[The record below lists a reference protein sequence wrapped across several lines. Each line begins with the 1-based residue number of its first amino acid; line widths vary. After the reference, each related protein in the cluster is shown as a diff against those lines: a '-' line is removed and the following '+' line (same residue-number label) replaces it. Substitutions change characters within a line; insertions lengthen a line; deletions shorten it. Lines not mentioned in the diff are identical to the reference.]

1 VIYSQRVT
9 PPVRTRWIDRVLG
22 IAVGSLVTAWFLRR
36 DPEPMDA
43 VEAAEPVVAPAAAVR
58 PTPEPIPVAVAAAT
72 LRAAEPMHA
81 AAPVATAEVRTVVE
95 PIVDAEPSRIEAEPS
110 RIDAEPSRTAS
121 DAASRSPDPD
131 RTPPGDA
138 PLLPLP
144 RMPGDTRLSSSAR
157 FDAATESWILKAAFR
172 VHARDHHVL
181 AFYRKALADQGLTV
195 THSEDPPT
203 ADGAVKTYLHGKS
216 ARVHAQ
222 VGILPRTDALETR
235 VWILWRSRD

>member
-9 PPVRTRWIDRVLG
+9 LPARARWIDRVLG

-36 DPEPMDA
+36 EPEPVA
-43 VEAAEPVVAPAAAVR
+43 VEAEATDPVMAPASAVR
-58 PTPEPIPVAVAAAT
+58 PTTAPIPVAVPTTGPVEAT
-72 LRAAEPMHA
+72 APVPAVGVI
-81 AAPVATAEVRTVVE
+81 APVAARDAADASRE
-95 PIVDAEPSRIEAEPS
+95 PAEPRRATA
-110 RIDAEPSRTAS
+110 DATRE
-121 DAASRSPDPD
+121 AASAD
-131 RTPPGDA
+131 PPGDA
-138 PLLPLP
+138 PTLPLP

-157 FDAATESWILKAAFR
+157 FDAATDAWILKAAFR

-181 AFYRKALADQGLTV
+181 AFYRKALADQGLAV
-195 THSEDPPT
+195 TESEDPPT

-235 VWILWRSRD
+235 VWILWRSRG

>member
-9 PPVRTRWIDRVLG
+9 APVRTRWIDRVLG
-22 IAVGSLVTAWFLRR
+22 IAVGSLATAWFLRG
-36 DPEPMDA
+36 DPEPVDET
-43 VEAAEPVVAPAAAVR
+43 EAADPVVAPATAVR
-58 PTPEPIPVAVAAAT
+58 PTPEPIPVAIAAAT
-72 LRAAEPMHA
+72 VRAAEPVSRVA
-81 AAPVATAEVRTVVE
+81 AVE
-95 PIVDAEPSRIEAEPS
+95 PPRADAQPVSPGATV
-110 RIDAEPSRTAS
+110 EPSRTGAELP
-121 DAASRSPDPD
+121 AARSAPAGE
-131 RTPPGDA
+131 TPPGDA
-138 PLLPLP
+138 PPLPLP

-157 FDAATESWILKAAFR
+157 FDAATEAWILKAAFR

-195 THSEDPPT
+195 TQSEDPPT